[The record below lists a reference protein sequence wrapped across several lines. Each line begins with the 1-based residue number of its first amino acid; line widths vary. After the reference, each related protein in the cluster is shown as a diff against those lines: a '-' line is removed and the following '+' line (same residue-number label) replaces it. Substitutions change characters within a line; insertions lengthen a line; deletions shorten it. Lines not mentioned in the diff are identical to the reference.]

1 MPSVK
6 ALAAALW
13 RRYRKALATNTG
25 TTVALTLIA
34 VAVVIGGI
42 SQAFGSKPKPAAAS
56 QAVRATPASTPPA
69 PAQSST
75 AAPTRQATSSPAAPN
90 ASPSV
95 PPEPPADPYPPK
107 TFADIQNFYG
117 MHQRTPYTQ
126 LSDEQVG
133 SIAACEQRRVRIT
146 VPKADTD
153 EQVAAAMVNAYV
165 DDRVGSGAIFAYRDG
180 DDTSSTYTA
189 GRIERNAPCLSDST
203 NTLEIDVGDA
213 ASPQT
218 YLITRG
224 LPPGPGS

>member
-6 ALAAALW
+6 ALAPALW

-25 TTVALTLIA
+25 RTVALTLIA

-42 SQAFGSKPKPAAAS
+42 GQAFGSKPTAAS
-56 QAVRATPASTPPA
+56 QAVRATPTSTPPA

-75 AAPTRQATSSPAAPN
+75 PAPTRQTTSPPAAPN

-95 PPEPPADPYPPK
+95 PPAPPADPYPPK
-107 TFADIQNFYG
+107 TFADFQSFYG
-117 MHQRTPYTQ
+117 QHQRTPYTQ

-133 SIAACEQRRVRIT
+133 IASCGQRRVRIT

-165 DDRVGSGAIFAYRDG
+165 DDHLGSGVIFAYRDG